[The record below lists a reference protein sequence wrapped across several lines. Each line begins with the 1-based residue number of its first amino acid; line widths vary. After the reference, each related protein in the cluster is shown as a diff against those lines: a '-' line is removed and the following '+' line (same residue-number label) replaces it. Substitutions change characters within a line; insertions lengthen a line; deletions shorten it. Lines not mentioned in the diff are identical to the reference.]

1 MILSRTSRPAALVHG
16 RSPHTAGIAAT
27 ELAVVLPF
35 LCFIFAITVDYSRI
49 FYYTITLEYAA
60 RDGAYFASNYPGLY
74 SYNDPSMTHDQD
86 ITNAALGEST
96 NISPTPTVTATYDTV
111 YNGSYTSTTTDG
123 TGYVQVKVTYT
134 FNTIM
139 NFPGVPTS
147 TTINRS
153 VRMAMAPITPSVN

>member
-1 MILSRTSRPAALVHG
+1 MKLSGMMQLRGPRRG
-16 RSPHTAGIAAT
+16 RACGIAAT

-35 LCFIFAITVDYSRI
+35 LCFVFAIAVDYSRI

-74 SYNDPSMTHDQD
+74 SYTDASSTQAQD

-96 NISPTPTVTATYDTV
+96 NISPTPTVAATYDTT

-123 TGYVQVKVTYT
+123 TGFVQVKVTYT
-134 FNTIM
+134 FTTIM
-139 NFPGVPTS
+139 NFPGVPSS
-147 TTINRS
+147 TVINRQ
-153 VRMAMAPITPSVN
+153 VRMAMAPITPS